1 MKIRVNKSACTG
13 HTMCNFHAPDVYPLD
28 DDGYNALD
36 GEYDVEPGL
45 EDAAR
50 RGALNCPE
58 RAIEVIEE

>member
-1 MKIRVNKSACTG
+1 
-13 HTMCNFHAPDVYPLD
+13 MCNFHAPDVYPLD